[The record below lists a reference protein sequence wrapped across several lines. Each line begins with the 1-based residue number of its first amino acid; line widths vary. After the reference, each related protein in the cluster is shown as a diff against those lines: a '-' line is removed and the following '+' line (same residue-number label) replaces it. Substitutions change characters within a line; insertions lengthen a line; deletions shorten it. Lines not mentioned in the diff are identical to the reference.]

1 MMWDAGAHESKDND
15 QVALSGGL
23 GLALLSKA
31 LGVQKIE
38 DKF

>member
-1 MMWDAGAHESKDND
+1 MWDVAGNESQGND
-15 QVALSGGL
+15 KTALSGGL

>member
-1 MMWDAGAHESKDND
+1 MWDVGANENKDSNHNGL
-15 QVALSGGL
+15 QGGL

>member
-1 MMWDAGAHESKDND
+1 MWDVGGHESKDNNEG
-15 QVALSGGL
+15 ALSGGL